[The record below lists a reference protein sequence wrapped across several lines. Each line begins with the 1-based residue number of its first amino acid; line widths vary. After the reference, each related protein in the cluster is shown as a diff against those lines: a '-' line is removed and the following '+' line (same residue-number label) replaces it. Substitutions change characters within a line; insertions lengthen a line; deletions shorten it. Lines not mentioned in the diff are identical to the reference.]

1 MFSLIIKDEKDIATL
16 RESAV
21 LECKL
26 AAGKDGKGQ
35 LPKDFWATYSALANT
50 RGGVVLLGV
59 KEIKQGQFELVGVNN
74 AEQVVTDLF
83 NTLDSI
89 EKTSINLLTHDDVQI
104 LHLSNKKLIQ
114 INVRPATRQ
123 EKPVFINGN
132 PLTGTYRRIHDGDKK
147 CTPEVVRR
155 LLAEQSEDSR
165 DTRIMQGYSMQDIDP
180 ETLRIYRQYFIN
192 FKPDH
197 PWNAVDNE
205 EFLRLAG
212 CWRHDRATGEE
223 GLTLAAILMF
233 GQANAVS
240 DACSLLMFDYQ
251 ELPEHPD
258 TDTRWLDRV
267 VYDGTWSGNV
277 FGFYLKVAPKLVA
290 DLKTPFKLVDGI
302 RQDDTPQHKALREA
316 LINTL
321 VHADYSGR
329 ASIRIQKSP
338 NSYNFRN
345 PGALRIP
352 AEQVMKGG
360 ESDCRNRTLH
370 QLFLMLGLGERAG
383 SGLPKIRAAWEQLGY
398 KLHCMIASNLMTKLF

>member
-1 MFSLIIKDEKDIATL
+1 MHHGNYIKIVQDRPKDIVMLPLNIKDEKDIAAL

-35 LPKDFWATYSALANT
+35 LPKDFWETYSAFANT
-50 RGGVVLLGV
+50 RGGAVLLGV
-59 KEIKQGQFELVGVNN
+59 KEIKQGQFELTDVSN

-83 NTLDSI
+83 NTLGGI
-89 EKTSINLLTHDDVQI
+89 E
-104 LHLSNKKLIQ
+104 
-114 INVRPATRQ
+114 
-123 EKPVFINGN
+123 
-132 PLTGTYRRIHDGDKK
+132 
-147 CTPEVVRR
+147 
-155 LLAEQSEDSR
+155 
-165 DTRIMQGYSMQDIDP
+165 
-180 ETLRIYRQYFIN
+180 
-192 FKPDH
+192 
-197 PWNAVDNE
+197 
-205 EFLRLAG
+205 
-212 CWRHDRATGEE
+212 
-223 GLTLAAILMF
+223 
-233 GQANAVS
+233 
-240 DACSLLMFDYQ
+240 DACPLLVLDYQ
-251 ELPEHPD
+251 ELPEYPD
-258 TDTRWLDRV
+258 TDVRWLDRV

-290 DLKTPFKLVDGI
+290 DLKTPLKLVDGI

-321 VHADYSGR
+321 VHADYSDR

-338 NSYNFRN
+338 NNYNFRN

-398 KLHCMIASNLMTKLF
+398 QVGLHDSFEPYDQTVLTLTLIQQDERVSEGVNGGANELYEFIKQNQPIRTNAMAQYFPQVTQRTIERWLKALKETGRIEYVGSSKTGGYRCING